1 MRIPRSASIEQ
12 SSVSATTTPESWTD
26 FFTGIRR
33 AELYPRTREALAPST
48 SCNLTMAETSIDGTR
63 VTTLE
68 LFFDLVFVFT
78 ITQLTAV
85 LYHAP
90 TLRALAQVVLM
101 LGVIWWMYGGYAWMT
116 NAVSAHTTNRRLL
129 LLGGMGGYFVLAL
142 AVAFEWLTPVI
153 RGLRGFGIAPAHFV
167 ERHGLVVIV
176 AIGES
181 VVAVG
186 IGASHLPVDGALV
199 LAAALGL
206 ALSAC
211 LWWLYF
217 GGDDERAVRALA
229 GMDPVR
235 RARGALVGYGY
246 AHLPL
251 LLGIVTIASAK
262 RRGFEHPFTTFSWTR
277 AAILGGGGQHLP
289 RGRRPLAEGAGARA
303 RRSTDGG
310 DSPRPRDGSARRDRL
325 PRRPDRRARR
335 APRPRDRSG
344 ERMDM
349 TDAHAL
355 TSHLVLFSHLGLTH
369 PNRTRLLGM
378 TDSARPRPSMRRSR
392 P

>member
-1 MRIPRSASIEQ
+1 MADTSIE
-12 SSVSATTTPESWTD
+12 A
-26 FFTGIRR
+26 
-33 AELYPRTREALAPST
+33 
-48 SCNLTMAETSIDGTR
+48 TR

-90 TLRALAQVVLM
+90 TLPALAQVVLM

-142 AVAFEWLTPVI
+142 SVPHAFTSSGLAFGLAYLVVVGVHSTLFTRATSASAARAVLTLAPYNLGSALVVLVGGAVGGTAQYALWSLAFGFEWLTPVI

-229 GMDPVR
+229 TMDPVR

-251 LLGIVTIASAK
+251 LLGIVTIASAE
-262 RRGFEHPFTTFSWTR
+262 RGGFEHPFAAFSWTR
-277 AAILGGGGQHLP
+277 AAILGGGVAIFLVGDVLL
-289 RGRRPLAEGAGARA
+289 RAELGIGRWRIRSATAALAVATVPLGATASPAAQVGALVVLLVAAIALERE
-303 RRSTDGG
+303 TI
-310 DSPRPRDGSARRDRL
+310 SPWVTCRHPTAT
-325 PRRPDRRARR
+325 
-335 APRPRDRSG
+335 SG
-344 ERMDM
+344 
-349 TDAHAL
+349 
-355 TSHLVLFSHLGLTH
+355 
-369 PNRTRLLGM
+369 
-378 TDSARPRPSMRRSR
+378 
-392 P
+392 